1 MAAAQPCVQTQMGG
15 REGPHTNPL
24 TFIYAAARRNVTR
37 KGKKSPIPR
46 KTAGWRGRPARVR
59 VLWYNAA
66 IMIKRIGIIGSGRF
80 GEALVQALAAQGA
93 EVVLMDTDRGKIQ
106 ELSDYVTKAI
116 EGDAANIHAL
126 EEAGFA
132 SCDTVVVAIGENVE
146 GSIMATVNCKDLG
159 VRTVVAK
166 ASTEAHGRVL
176 RRVGADVVI
185 FPNRDRA
192 QRLAR
197 SLLTVSQVDL
207 FEIADGLCA
216 AEVPTPDVLAGKT
229 LAEADVRRA
238 FDVTVLA
245 IRRLDDVDPA
255 APRRLL
261 IPQADTPIRGDDH
274 LLICGASDKID
285 DFAQA

>member
-1 MAAAQPCVQTQMGG
+1 M
-15 REGPHTNPL
+15 
-24 TFIYAAARRNVTR
+24 
-37 KGKKSPIPR
+37 
-46 KTAGWRGRPARVR
+46 
-59 VLWYNAA
+59 
-66 IMIKRIGIIGSGRF
+66 KRIGIIGSGRF
-80 GEALVQALAAQGA
+80 GEALVQALSAQGA
-93 EVVLMDTDRGKIQ
+93 EVLLMDTDRRKIQ
-106 ELSDYVTKAI
+106 ELSEYVTKAI
-116 EGDAANIHAL
+116 EGDATNIHAL

-166 ASTEAHGRVL
+166 ASTDVHGRVL

-207 FEIADGLCA
+207 FEIADGLC
-216 AEVPTPDVLAGKT
+216 
-229 LAEADVRRA
+229 DVRRA
-238 FDVTVLA
+238 YGITVLA
-245 IRRLDDVDPA
+245 IRRLDDADPA

-274 LLICGASDKID
+274 LLVCGPSDKID
-285 DFAQA
+285 AFAQA